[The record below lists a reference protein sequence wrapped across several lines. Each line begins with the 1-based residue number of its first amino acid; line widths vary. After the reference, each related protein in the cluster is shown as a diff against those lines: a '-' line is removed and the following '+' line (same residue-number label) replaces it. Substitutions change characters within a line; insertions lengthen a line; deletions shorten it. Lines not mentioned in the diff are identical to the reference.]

1 MARLNTRAEGVT
13 RTSALHV
20 PREHFSRPD
29 GRPRRKTSLMRRYE
43 AAALKSDGTLSHEQL
58 VAPAIDLFEE
68 ATAAFARG
76 TLVATPSGPVAIE
89 DLLPGDIVDTRDGPA
104 QITWIGSTIFYPNT
118 AADVSCLSHLT
129 RVTAEAFGP
138 ATPMTDLLIGPGARM
153 VVRRE
158 KLRSLLGA
166 SAVLAPIQDYTDG
179 DRIFDITPP
188 SPVQMYNFALANH
201 STVTLS
207 GLEVETYHPGK
218 LADPTLGHNVRALF
232 LSMFPGIE
240 MFEEFGGLIFP
251 RTRRE
256 VIDNL
261 TL

>member
-1 MARLNTRAEGVT
+1 
-13 RTSALHV
+13 
-20 PREHFSRPD
+20 
-29 GRPRRKTSLMRRYE
+29 MRRYE
-43 AAALKSDGTLSHEQL
+43 AAALKSDGSFSQEQI

-76 TLVATPSGPVAIE
+76 TLVATPNGPVAIE
-89 DLLPGDIVDTRDGPA
+89 DLFPGDVVETRDGPA
-104 QITWIGSTIFYPNT
+104 QVTWIGSTIFYPNT
-118 AADVSCLSHLT
+118 AEGASSLSHLT

-138 ATPMTDLLIGPGARM
+138 TTPMKDLLIGPGARM

-158 KLRSLLGA
+158 KLRTLLGA

-188 SPVQMYNFALANH
+188 SPVQMFNFALANH

-251 RTRRE
+251 RTSRE
-256 VIDNL
+256 TIESL
-261 TL
+261 GL